1 MIDLDKYGEF
11 LLVILTL
18 VALTIF
24 DTLVMSLDV
33 GIIIA
38 LKTLV
43 LNIIA
48 VLTLALFGYLFLNY
62 ILRRISIISV
72 WRIIILAVITMA
84 CTFTNIFILVKYIT
98 PWAYDQ
104 AQGTISNGGLEFS
117 QFVLIGGIIFIMIGA
132 IAMQKTKDELMESLN
147 ASELVEELTGEI
159 GV

>member
-104 AQGTISNGGLEFS
+104 AQGTISNGGLGFS

-132 IAMQKTKDELMESLN
+132 IAMQKTKDELIKSLGVP
-147 ASELVEELTGEI
+147 ELVEELTGEI

>member
-104 AQGTISNGGLEFS
+104 AQGTISNGGLGFS
-117 QFVLIGGIIFIMIGA
+117 QFVLIGGLIFIIIEGH
-132 IAMQKTKDELMESLN
+132 
-147 ASELVEELTGEI
+147 
-159 GV
+159 

>member
-11 LLVILTL
+11 LLVMLTL

>member
-11 LLVILTL
+11 LLVMLTL

-104 AQGTISNGGLEFS
+104 AQGTISNGGLGFS

-132 IAMQKTKDELMESLN
+132 IAMQKTKDELIKSLGVP
-147 ASELVEELTGEI
+147 ELVEELTGEI

>member
-104 AQGTISNGGLEFS
+104 AQGTISNGGLGFS